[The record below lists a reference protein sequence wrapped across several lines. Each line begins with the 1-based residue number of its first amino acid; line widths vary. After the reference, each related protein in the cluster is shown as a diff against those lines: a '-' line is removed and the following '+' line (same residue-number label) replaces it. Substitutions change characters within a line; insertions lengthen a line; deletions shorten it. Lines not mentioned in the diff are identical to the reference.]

1 MILFHAFDSSD
12 AGAPRGAGITCCDY
26 ARARA
31 VKQYFEPLA
40 QRASNLG
47 LHCKIVVRPG
57 AAAEQILAVLRAH
70 PLGKDAAR
78 IGTVT
83 AEHKRMLVARTAMGA
98 NRVIPIQIGEQLPR
112 IC

>member
-1 MILFHAFDSSD
+1 VRPEVQSACEL
-12 AGAPRGAGITCCDY
+12 
-26 ARARA
+26 
-31 VKQYFEPLA
+31 
-40 QRASNLG
+40 LG
-47 LHCKIVVRPG
+47 LDPVYVANEGKAVFFVAPQ
-57 AAAEQILAVLRAH
+57 AAEQILEILHTH
-70 PLGKDAAR
+70 PLSRDAAR